1 MNPEICEWMCVN
13 CVFEY
18 VEITIVKQNIQKN
31 TDRLY
36 FITTTKQA
44 WWIIE
49 EENIPLTIIIIIR
62 MIIITLFSID
72 FHITITI

>member
-1 MNPEICEWMCVN
+1 MWMCVN
-13 CVFEY
+13 SVYEY

-49 EENIPLTIIIIIR
+49 EENIPLTIIIIR